1 MVGGGTLLVLALCGG
16 ALIAAI
22 ALVRRLRR
30 RPIQTLRA
38 KLIGLFIGLVGV
50 ELAMLPALF
59 AALFGEGSAYD
70 HWLVIAG
77 YVELTAYVI
86 ARLFPW
92 REVEAMTADPDA
104 RLGDVLRRMRDDD
117 G

>member
-1 MVGGGTLLVLALCGG
+1 MVGGEALVVLALCGA

-30 RPIQTLRA
+30 RPVQTLRA

-50 ELAMLPALF
+50 ELAMLPALL
-59 AALFGEGSAYD
+59 AALFGDGSVFD
-70 HWLVIAG
+70 PWLVAAG
-77 YVELTAYVI
+77 YVGLTAYVI

-92 REVEAMTADPDA
+92 REVEALTADPDA
-104 RLGDVLRRMRDDD
+104 RLGDILKRLRDDD
-117 G
+117 